1 MGERGVGCKVRSEE
15 RASPT
20 DRRKTWEDTKGCTTD
35 EGCASSVLAS
45 VPIPLGLAA
54 VVATG
59 VAGQPQER
67 AARLWVLVCTYLN
80 LMWLCLV
87 LMNACVLRSFSFWPG
102 FCEADVKLV

>member
-1 MGERGVGCKVRSEE
+1 MGCKVRSEE

-59 VAGQPQER
+59 VAGQR
-67 AARLWVLVCTYLN
+67 VVVLESDVA
-80 LMWLCLV
+80 V
-87 LMNACVLRSFSFWPG
+87 SRVDECVRPPFLQLLPG
-102 FCEADVKLV
+102 FCKAEVKMVFL